1 MPPRKR
7 AASQEVDGNFQPQR
21 ATGGRGNNAAGHGGR
36 GGRGRSGEVG
46 GSTSRVRGPPS
57 ETTLIKSL
65 PAALRSGAADFA
77 LWHSCND
84 LKAERNRCHTA
95 LKQSSKATEDDDDEE
110 MGSNPDEA
118 TVDDTET
125 EVPALP
131 PSCRMLMLVLP
142 TLTLHPALTTA

>member
-1 MPPRKR
+1 MGMI
-7 AASQEVDGNFQPQR
+7 V
-21 ATGGRGNNAAGHGGR
+21 
-36 GGRGRSGEVG
+36 
-46 GSTSRVRGPPS
+46 
-57 ETTLIKSL
+57 
-65 PAALRSGAADFA
+65 A

-95 LKQSSKATEDDDDEE
+95 LKQSSKATEDNDDEE

-131 PSCRMLMLVLP
+131 PVPAMLVLP
-142 TLTLHPALTTA
+142 TLTLHPVLVTA